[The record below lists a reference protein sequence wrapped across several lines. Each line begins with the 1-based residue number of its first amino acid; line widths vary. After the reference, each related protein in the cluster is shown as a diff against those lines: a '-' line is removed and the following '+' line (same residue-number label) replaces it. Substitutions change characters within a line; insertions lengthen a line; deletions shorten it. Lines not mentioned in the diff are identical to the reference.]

1 MHEIAFADVSC
12 PERHVVLKLPLRD
25 FCIGHR
31 LLLLRQRNPLLW
43 MPEADFNL
51 LPFANQ
57 VFYLLE
63 AVYVCGQ
70 SYAHRIKLEKG
81 AGIIDRF
88 LNWLKVKAWHRRRK
102 REETD
107 WALELANFRNYLNS
121 SRLITDFKGQREGFP
136 FLPTVA
142 APDAKG
148 RALGAPYDTSLVQ
161 FLIRELRLSAEQ
173 AFEYPLALAE
183 VHYLTW
189 LEREGG
195 LRILNAFEMEFEE
208 YCREGNEKAAKLAAE
223 KAAKPAETPVQKA

>member
-31 LLLLRQRNPLLW
+31 LILLRQRNPLLW
-43 MPEADFNL
+43 MPEAEFNL

-70 SYAHRIKLEKG
+70 SYAHRIKLEQG
-81 AGIIDRF
+81 AGIVDRF
-88 LNWLKVKAWHRRRK
+88 LNWLKVKAWHWRRK

-121 SRLITDFKGQREGFP
+121 SRLITDFKSKREGFP
-136 FLPTVA
+136 FLPIVA
-142 APDAKG
+142 SPDAKG
-148 RALGAPYDTSLVQ
+148 RPMGAPYDASLIQ
-161 FLIRELRLSAEQ
+161 FLIREMRVEPKA

-183 VHYLTW
+183 VNYLAW

-208 YCREGNEKAAKLAAE
+208 YCREENDKAAKLAAE
-223 KAAKPAETPVQKA
+223 KTEQKA